1 MLTVMLRNAVSS
13 SADMS
18 TKPAMA
24 FSIVNKDPRIL
35 RQSKA
40 QVPSQ
45 MLIDLLNKENWRLW
59 LPSEMIK

>member
-24 FSIVNKDPRIL
+24 FSIVNKEPRIL
-35 RQSKA
+35 QQKGA
-40 QVPSQ
+40 QNPSQ
-45 MLIDLLNKENWRLW
+45 MLTSLTTHIGDCGYQVK
-59 LPSEMIK
+59 